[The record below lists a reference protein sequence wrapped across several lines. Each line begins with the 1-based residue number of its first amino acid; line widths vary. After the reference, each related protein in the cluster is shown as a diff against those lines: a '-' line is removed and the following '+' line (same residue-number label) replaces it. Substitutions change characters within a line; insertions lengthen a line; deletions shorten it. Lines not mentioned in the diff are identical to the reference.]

1 MIAIALATNPHI
13 LLLDEP
19 TAGVSAEEAKELLER
34 ISEIRKRGIAILLIE
49 HNMKVAMGISE
60 RMIVLN
66 FGKKIAEGAPQ
77 EIAQNEVVIEAYL
90 GRD

>member
-1 MIAIALATNPHI
+1 
-13 LLLDEP
+13 
-19 TAGVSAEEAKELLER
+19 
-34 ISEIRKRGIAILLIE
+34 
-49 HNMKVAMGISE
+49 MKVAMGISE

-66 FGKKIAEGAPQ
+66 FGKKIAEGTPQ